1 MDQKRLRE
9 RDLEGLQAQK
19 QRIELEIRAL
29 TKAVGTFAFTIT
41 GGQALEK
48 KRKRRTAA
56 QRKAQAARMKA
67 YWATRRGEDR
77 SKITGKSKRSPKTPK
92 KSAKLSTPAVT

>member
-9 RDLEGLQAQK
+9 LALEGLQAQK
-19 QRIELEIRAL
+19 EKIELEIRAL
-29 TKAVGTFAFTIT
+29 TKAVGAFASTIT

-48 KRKRRTAA
+48 KRKRRTVA

-67 YWATRRGEDR
+67 YWAERRR
-77 SKITGKSKRSPKTPK
+77 KTAQKPTGKAKRSRKTSKRST
-92 KSAKLSTPAVT
+92 KLLVTGGG